1 MKNIIFIL
9 GLPASGKT
17 TLCKNLEKYG
27 FKHLSLGN
35 LLKNNIKY
43 RSTIK
48 DHIQKGEIVPS
59 YITTEILENELSKMS
74 GDILVDSFPRTIGNL
89 DYWNKNV
96 NKNPVCVLL
105 LTCTREVA
113 KLRIEKR
120 FEKEHRVDDEKDCM
134 MKRFDSF
141 DENTSLVL
149 DYFYKK
155 GLLQEIKSSENEFNV
170 MINAKNIIN
179 IMKDSNIN
187 YDGTL
192 LKFNRLSPNG
202 KCPLRRSKFN
212 AGYDLFSAEN
222 KIILPWKNS
231 LIKTDIAIELPFGTY
246 GRIAPRSG
254 LALQQMIDV
263 GGGVVDCGFR
273 GNVQVILFNH
283 NQEPFMVSIGDR
295 IAQLIVTKISSPK
308 LVELE
313 LTNSERGEKGF
324 GSSGMN

>member
-1 MKNIIFIL
+1 MIKN
-9 GLPASGKT
+9 
-17 TLCKNLEKYG
+17 
-27 FKHLSLGN
+27 
-35 LLKNNIKY
+35 
-43 RSTIK
+43 
-48 DHIQKGEIVPS
+48 
-59 YITTEILENELSKMS
+59 
-74 GDILVDSFPRTIGNL
+74 
-89 DYWNKNV
+89 
-96 NKNPVCVLL
+96 
-105 LTCTREVA
+105 
-113 KLRIEKR
+113 
-120 FEKEHRVDDEKDCM
+120 CM

-141 DENTSLVL
+141 DEYTSLVL
-149 DYFYKK
+149 DYFFKK
-155 GLLQEIKSSENEFNV
+155 GLLQEIRSNENEFNV
-170 MINAKNIIN
+170 MMNAKNIIN
-179 IMKDSNIN
+179 IMIDSNVH

-192 LKFNRLSPNG
+192 LKFNRLSPHG
-202 KCPLRRSKFN
+202 KCPVKQSKFN

-295 IAQLIVTKISSPK
+295 IAQLIVTNISSPK

-313 LTNSERGEKGF
+313 LTSSERGEKGLVQVV
-324 GSSGMN
+324 